1 MAPPAVAPADV
12 TPVAG
17 HGRRVWG
24 PVLLVAVAATVASLL
39 LLPAHA
45 VRSAR
50 TTADE
55 PQYLLTAISL
65 VEDGDLDIA
74 DELAAG
80 RWRDFHAATLPRQ
93 TEPRADGT
101 EISPHDPGLPALLAV
116 PVAVG
121 GWAGAKAALAACNG
135 LLAGLLVWTAVRRFG
150 VRTAV
155 AGPAVLAFAVAPPL
169 AVYGAQ
175 VYPELPAACCV
186 AGIIALA
193 GASRHRVAAMAGVGA
208 LAVAAAWL
216 SVKYVPVA
224 GALVLLVLAD
234 AWSRGERRV
243 VAGVTAGG
251 VVLGALYAWVHVRW
265 YGGLTAYASGDF
277 FADRGGQL
285 AVMGDRPDRL
295 ARTQRLG
302 GLLVDRDFGLAA
314 WQPAWLAVAPALG
327 ALVARRPPRW
337 TLLAVPLA
345 VGWAMGTWVAVTMHG
360 WWWPRPARRARAAVR
375 RCWRSRGGSAAC
387 GPASVVAWVA
397 AALGAASTLW
407 LAADAAWR
415 DVTLVFDPWATTSA
429 VHRVMRPLLPD
440 LRADTA
446 VDDVALVAWTVALV
460 AAGVVA
466 VPPRTALG
474 PATPSVLDDVVPEA
488 VA

>member
-1 MAPPAVAPADV
+1 MAPPAVALADV
-12 TPVAG
+12 TLVAG

-150 VRTAV
+150 ARTAV
-155 AGPAVLAFAVAPPL
+155 AVPAVLAFAVAPPL

-193 GASRHRVAAMAGVGA
+193 GASRHRVAAMAGIGA

-234 AWSRGERRV
+234 AWSRGERRL

-251 VVLGALYAWVHVRW
+251 VVLGVLYAWVHVRW

-360 WWWPRPARRARAAVR
+360 WWWPGRHVVHALPCAVLAITWWFGRLRAGR
-375 RCWRSRGGSAAC
+375 
-387 GPASVVAWVA
+387 VVAWIAV
-397 AALGAASTLW
+397 ALGAASTLW

-446 VDDVALVAWTVALV
+446 VDDVALVAWTVALITAGIV
-460 AAGVVA
+460 AFRHERRRV
-466 VPPRTALG
+466 
-474 PATPSVLDDVVPEA
+474 ATPSVLDDVVPEA